1 MLAAHSPVR
10 EEERLF
16 PLVRGPGDEVFNVR
30 SKAGGGKY
38 TYMVC
43 GCKEHCIPSI
53 EETAKISSLVAPSV
67 YLTKGQKY
75 HIWYDRACMRA
86 NLHDFHNTL
95 HDIDTIELQRK
106 HYTRARTHRRKCSTT
121 NNFKNNSTLKST
133 TTKSS
138 APTSKL
144 KKCRSSCSR
153 YSSSSLGSNITASRC
168 LTLIA
173 KSLTSSTG
181 TRCPNSSLR

>member
-16 PLVRGPGDEVFNVR
+16 PLVRGPGDEVANVR

-67 YLTKGQKY
+67 YLTKGEKY
-75 HIWYDRACMRA
+75 HIWYDRSCTRA
-86 NLHDFHNTL
+86 NLQYHDTL

-106 HYTRARTHRRKCSTT
+106 HYTRARKVHLNRRKCSISNT
-121 NNFKNNSTLKST
+121 KNNSTLKP
-133 TTKSS
+133 TKSS

-144 KKCRSSCSR
+144 KRSVFSSFSCSR
-153 YSSSSLGSNITASRC
+153 HSTPARC